1 MNGALGRGLLRSY
14 ERERERER
22 FDPNENKGRA
32 IGKDHWWHERVSH
45 GGERELGGGCLCV

>member
-22 FDPNENKGRA
+22 GVIPMRTKEGPSARTT
-32 IGKDHWWHERVSH
+32 
-45 GGERELGGGCLCV
+45 GGMRG